1 MTGALLLLLWAQT
14 GGHPCQPCHAGIV
27 SSYQKT
33 AMARTSGRI
42 TAPTHQPAKA
52 FVDPTTQTT
61 FEVTPQFELRYR
73 KGEDVTGARQLEWF
87 IGSGRV
93 GHSYLFR
100 AGNRLFQ
107 APVSWYTEAAHWQ
120 LSPGFDR
127 RPSLDLTRAVEP
139 SCLNCHTT
147 AFNAATLAITP
158 GIQCERCHG
167 DAAAHLRTRGKATIL
182 NPAKLAR
189 EESESVCA
197 QCHLTGVARVARAGA
212 PAYQPGR
219 KMSESSAVF
228 IGAGEADQ
236 SGLGVTSHFEKL
248 ALAACRT
255 ATGDKLTCTT
265 CHNPHEEPARV
276 SEFFNGKCQSC
287 HAQRPCLRAPQGDC
301 ISCHMPKAAG
311 RGVAHSSY
319 TDHSLP
325 RAGQPR
331 VSTGELRP
339 FWPTA
344 ENARDRGMALAVL
357 RRFVEAKPLLEKAT
371 DVAARM
377 QYAQILEREG
387 NEAAAQPVYEAVLHA
402 DPRHATAATNLGVIR
417 ARQGQLDEAIRLWR
431 IALAA
436 NPAQTGVRMNIAQAL
451 LRQGKR
457 DLAIAEAREAL
468 AYDPDQPAIRRL
480 LARP

>member
-1 MTGALLLLLWAQT
+1 MMGALLLLFWAQA
-14 GGHPCQPCHAGIV
+14 GGHPCQRCHAAIV
-27 SSYQKT
+27 ASYQKT
-33 AMARTSGRI
+33 AMARTSGRV
-42 TAPTHQPAKA
+42 TAPAHRPAPA
-52 FVDPTTQTT
+52 FVDLTTQTT

-73 KGEDVTGARQLEWF
+73 KGEDLAGARQLEWF

-100 AGNRLFQ
+100 SGNRLFQ
-107 APVSWYTEAAHWQ
+107 APISWYTQAAHWQ

-127 RPSLDLTRAVEP
+127 RPALDLTRVVEP

-147 AFNAATLAITP
+147 SFNATTLAITP
-158 GIQCERCHG
+158 GIGCERCHG
-167 DAAAHLRTRGKATIL
+167 DAAAHLRTSGKAAIL
-182 NPAKLAR
+182 NPAKLAPAER
-189 EESESVCA
+189 DSVCA
-197 QCHLTGVARVARAGA
+197 QCHLTGVARVARADA

-219 KMSESSAVF
+219 KLADSSAVF
-228 IGAGEADQ
+228 IGAGEAD
-236 SGLGVTSHFEKL
+236 SGGLGVTSHFEKL

-255 ATGDKLTCTT
+255 ATGGKLTCTT
-265 CHNPHEEPARV
+265 CHNPHEEPARS

-287 HAQRPCLRAPQGDC
+287 HTQRNCTREPQGDC

-325 RAGQPR
+325 RTSQTR
-331 VSTGELRP
+331 ESSGELRP
-339 FWPTA
+339 FWPGTVTD
-344 ENARDRGMALAVL
+344 RDRGMALAVL
-357 RRFVEAKPLLEKAT
+357 RRFAEAKPLLEKAT
-371 DVAARM
+371 DVAARI

-387 NEAAAQPVYEAVLHA
+387 NEQAAQPVYEAVLQA
-402 DPRHATAATNLGVIR
+402 DPRHPTAATNLGVIR

-451 LRQGKR
+451 MRQGKR
-457 DLAIAEAREAL
+457 TEAMAEASQAL
-468 AYDPDQPAIRRL
+468 VYDPDQPAIRRL
-480 LARP
+480 LGRP